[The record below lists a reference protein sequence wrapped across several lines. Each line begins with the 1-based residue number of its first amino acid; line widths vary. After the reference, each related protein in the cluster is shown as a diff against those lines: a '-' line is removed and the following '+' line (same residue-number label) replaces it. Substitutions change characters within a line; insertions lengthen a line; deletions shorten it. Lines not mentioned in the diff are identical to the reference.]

1 MSSTTTGV
9 TFNAD
14 AVLRT
19 FSLLSVDEMRK
30 VHRAALAKGARILV
44 NETRLMLRDV
54 TGRASSTRTADRRGW
69 SKIKGRG
76 RIGKLSDGVRM
87 YVSRDSDFA
96 KVHIMGDFRLKF
108 FEMGT
113 DPRETRK
120 GYNRGKMFKYSD
132 AMPFFSPAITVSKQK
147 MADTIRKSIVDAV
160 MKKCKQ

>member
-1 MSSTTTGV
+1 MTGV
-9 TFNAD
+9 TFDAN

-120 GYNRGKMFKYSD
+120 GYNRGTMI
-132 AMPFFSPAITVSKQK
+132 ARPFFSPAITASKQK